1 MFVRHLALHTFR
13 SWYDVEID
21 LAAGCTV
28 FLGPNGHGKTNLLEA
43 VNYLATLSSH
53 RVATDQPLVQEGSEA
68 ARITGIAVNAGREL
82 RVDLELHSGK
92 ANKARLNQSPTRRPR
107 DILGV
112 VRSVLF
118 APEDLSLV
126 KGDPGER
133 RRFLDDLLVS
143 RRPQLAATRSDYDRI
158 LRQRTALLKSLGGNR
173 HRQPDPGAL
182 ATLEVWDGHLAHT
195 GSELLGAR
203 LGLVE
208 ELRPYV
214 ADSYAQIAPGSRPAT
229 ITYRTSLNAELLA
242 EAVNDKAALEEIF
255 LEALRSNRERELDR
269 GVCLVGPH
277 RDDLELQ
284 LGDQPAKGYA
294 SHGESWSFALSLRLG
309 SFALL
314 RSDGTDPVL
323 LLDDV
328 FAELDRKRRDALAR
342 HAATAEQ
349 VLITAAVEDD
359 VPVTL
364 DARVRAVHA
373 EMSEVADNVR
383 RRVSRVSDWSRSER
397 V

>member
-1 MFVRHLALHTFR
+1 M
-13 SWYDVEID
+13 
-21 LAAGCTV
+21 